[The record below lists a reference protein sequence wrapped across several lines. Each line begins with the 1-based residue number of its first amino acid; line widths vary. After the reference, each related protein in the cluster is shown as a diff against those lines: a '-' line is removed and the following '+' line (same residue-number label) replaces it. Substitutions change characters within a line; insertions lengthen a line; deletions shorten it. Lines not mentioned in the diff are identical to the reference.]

1 MTLEKILNNK
11 NFIIFVLPFFLGL
24 LSVFSFQPFNFTF
37 VNFFIIPCL
46 FLTLTYVQKRSK
58 NFYRK
63 KPYLRNLFF
72 IGYFFG
78 IGFFLSGT
86 YWISYSLTFDE
97 NLKFLIPFSITLIP
111 LFLGLFFGLASLC
124 SGPFLKNNYSS
135 FFLFC
140 LIFSLID
147 YLRGTILSGFP
158 WNLWS
163 YSWSWLVEIIQVLN
177 PIGLYAF
184 NSISIVFF
192 CSPVILFF
200 KNKYKYLIFFIFLLI
215 FFSSYIYGSYKINKD
230 REMLIRAEQT
240 TNIKIITP
248 NFDMRYIHSEEEIKR
263 TIEKVIKYSD
273 PNPNKET
280 IFVWPEGIFAGV
292 YLEDLKRFSYL
303 FKENFSEKHLII
315 FGINTRNSSKEKFY
329 NSFIVA
335 NNKLKVLYKYD
346 KEKLVPFGEFLP
358 FEKFFEKFGLKKITY
373 GYGSFSTG
381 SNKNNFKFNNLN
393 ILPLICY
400 EIIFP
405 KLTQYSEKK
414 TNIIVNLSEDAWF
427 GDSIGPYQHFAK
439 AIFRSVENNTFLVRS
454 ANKGV
459 SAFINANGIVI
470 KRLEPNEAGNIELNV
485 PLINNNLKNKNDL
498 IFFILLFTYTIIFF
512 LFRKKHND

>member
-1 MTLEKILNNK
+1 MPLEKILNNK
-11 NFIIFVLPFFLGL
+11 NFVIFILPFFLGL
-24 LSVFSFQPFNFTF
+24 LSVFSFQPFNLTF
-37 VNFFIIPCL
+37 LNFFIIPCL
-46 FLTLTYVQKRSK
+46 FLLLTYVQRKSR
-58 NFYRK
+58 NIYRK
-63 KPYLRNLFF
+63 KPYLKNIFF

-97 NLKFLIPFSITLIP
+97 NLKLFIPLSVTLIP
-111 LFLGLFFGLASLC
+111 LFLGLFFGFATLC

-147 YLRGTILSGFP
+147 YLRGKILSGFP

-163 YSWSWLVEIIQVLN
+163 YTWSWLTEIIQVLN

-192 CSPVILFF
+192 CSPAILFF
-200 KNKYKYLIFFIFLLI
+200 KNNYKYLIFSIFLLM
-215 FFSSYIYGSYKINKD
+215 FFSFYIYGSYKINKD
-230 REMLIRAEQT
+230 QEVSAKAEQT
-240 TNIKIITP
+240 LNIKIISP
-248 NFDMRYIHSEEEIKR
+248 NFDMRYIHTEEQIRK
-263 TIEKVIKYSD
+263 TIEKVVKYSD
-273 PNPNKET
+273 PNSDKET

-292 YLEDLKRFSYL
+292 YLEDLKKFSNL
-303 FKENFSEKHLII
+303 FNKNFSENHLIV
-315 FGINTRNSSKEKFY
+315 FGINTQNSSKEKFY
-329 NSFIVA
+329 NSLVVV
-335 NNKLKVLYKYD
+335 NNKLETLYKYD

-358 FEKFFEKFGLKKITY
+358 FEYMLEKLGLKKITY

-381 SNKNNFKFNNLN
+381 SNQNNFKFNNLN

-405 KLTQYSEKK
+405 KLTQHSDEK
-414 TNIIVNLSEDAWF
+414 TNIIVNISEDAWF
-427 GDSIGPYQHFAK
+427 GNSIGPHQHFAK
-439 AIFRSVENNTFLVRS
+439 AIFRSVENNTYLIRS
-454 ANKGV
+454 ANKGI
-459 SAFINANGIVI
+459 SAFISNNGVVI
-470 KRLEPNEAGNIELNV
+470 KRLEPNEIGNIELNV
-485 PLINNNLKNKNDL
+485 PLINNNFKNKNDL

-512 LFRKKHND
+512 LFRKKI